1 MSIPMDHTLS
11 PDPNRYRR
19 KERFWLIALL
29 ILIVTFGSLGGWFFE
44 FQSDLSLLSNILL
57 FGLINFNVILL
68 LLLAYL
74 VLRNIVKLIFERK
87 RNILG
92 HKLRTRLVIAFIGLC
107 LIPTLPLFWIATQ
120 FISFSLDYWFS
131 HQVEQSLEQSVQLGK
146 DYLNEEKQ
154 DLMFDAKLV
163 RNELQKFFALNGA
176 MPQKSEPFYPP
187 LLEQY
192 HLDGIFLAN
201 ADETVIWSVHDPQ
214 IGVDDVRKLPLLLW
228 QGNEAH
234 PPVEHLSFDGKRQG
248 LAVVIPLSI
257 SDGSLRMISAS
268 LIAIRF
274 LPAVITDKL
283 ASITSGYEDY
293 LQLKLLQN
301 PLKTSNFITFSIVTL
316 LVIFAAVWF
325 GFFLAKN
332 MTVPIQSLVSAT
344 REVADGNLEVELKS
358 ERQDELG
365 MLINSF
371 NTMVHDLRESREQ
384 LASAYVALQQ
394 NHAELEDR
402 KVYMEIVLKNVAAG
416 VVSVDAEGKIVTMN
430 KSAEGIFG
438 LPAEQVRGRP
448 YDEFLEH
455 DHREIVESFRRTYQ
469 ATHQLYFEQQL
480 RVSINRIPRTLLIKA
495 SILRDERNRHLGL
508 VVVLDDLTDL
518 EKAQRMAAWR
528 EVARRIAHEIKNPL
542 TPIQL
547 SAQRLRRRYSEL
559 LGNGESTFDECTRTI
574 LQQVELM
581 KHLVNEFS
589 KFARL
594 PQVRPIPSHLPA
606 IIEESLA
613 IYRHTYPQISFLSKT
628 TGDFPS
634 IMLDPVQFRQVMA
647 NLLDNSVHAL
657 GGNDGQIE
665 VKLSY
670 DPVLKIVR
678 IDCSD
683 NGHGVSQQDKV
694 RMFEPYYSTKEK
706 GTGLGLTI
714 VASIVADHSGFI
726 RVRDNDPKG
735 TVISIE
741 LPGSA

>member
-1 MSIPMDHTLS
+1 MPS
-11 PDPNRYRR
+11 DPNRYRR
-19 KERFWLIALL
+19 KERFWLITVLL
-29 ILIVTFGSLGGWFFE
+29 LVVIFGSMGGWFFE

-154 DLMFDAKLV
+154 DLVFDSNLV
-163 RNELQKFFALNGA
+163 RNELQKFFALNGVT
-176 MPQKSEPFYPP
+176 PKKSEHFYLP
-187 LLEQY
+187 LLKQY
-192 HLDGIFLAN
+192 HLDGIFLLN
-201 ADETVIWSVHDPQ
+201 SKGNLIWSINHPQ
-214 IGVDDVRKLPLLLW
+214 LSSFDTRKLSALSHTGEDYPK
-228 QGNEAH
+228 
-234 PPVEHLSFDGKRQG
+234 VENLSLDNKREG
-248 LAVVIPLSI
+248 LVVVIPLSI
-257 SDGSLRMISAS
+257 SDGSLQMISAK
-268 LIAIRF
+268 LIVVRL
-274 LPAVITDKL
+274 LPSVITEKL
-283 ASITSGYEDY
+283 AAIAGGYEDY
-293 LQLKLLQN
+293 LQLKLLQT

-344 REVADGNLEVELKS
+344 QEVADGNLDVELKS

-371 NTMVHDLRESREQ
+371 NKMVHDLRESREQ

-402 KVYMEIVLKNVAAG
+402 KLYMEIVLKNVAAG
-416 VVSVDAEGKIVTMN
+416 VVSVDADGNVVTMN

-438 LPAEQVRGRP
+438 LLSEQVKGQS
-448 YDEFLEH
+448 YSEFLQPEH
-455 DHREIVESFRRTYQ
+455 MEIVESFRSIYRDTR
-469 ATHQLYFEQQL
+469 QLYFEQQV
-480 RVSINRIPRTLLIKA
+480 RTSINKIPRTLLIKV
-495 SILRDERNRHLGL
+495 SVLRDERDRHLGL

-547 SAQRLRRRYSEL
+547 SAQRLRRRYPEL
-559 LGNGESTFDECTRTI
+559 VDDNESTFDECTRTI
-574 LQQVELM
+574 VQQVELM

-594 PQVRPIPSHLPA
+594 PQVRPVPSNLPS

-613 IYRHTYPQISFLSKT
+613 IYRNTYPHISFVSET
-628 TGDFPS
+628 NGEFPPL
-634 IMLDPVQFRQVMA
+634 MLDPVQFKQVMV
-647 NLLDNSVHAL
+647 NLFDNAIHAL
-657 GGNDGQIE
+657 NGDKGKIE
-665 VKLSY
+665 VKLFY
-670 DPVLKIVR
+670 DPDLRIAKIE
-678 IDCSD
+678 CFD
-683 NGHGVSQQDKV
+683 NGHGVSQHDKV

-714 VASIVADHSGFI
+714 VASIVADHSGFV
-726 RVRDNDPKG
+726 RVRDNNPKG
-735 TVISIE
+735 TIISIE

>member
-1 MSIPMDHTLS
+1 MNNTIPS
-11 PDPNRYRR
+11 DPNRYRR
-19 KERFWLIALL
+19 KERFWLITVL
-29 ILIVTFGSLGGWFFE
+29 ILVVIFGSMGGWFFE

-92 HKLRTRLVIAFIGLC
+92 HKLRTRLVIAFMGLC

-131 HQVEQSLEQSVQLGK
+131 HQVEQSLEQSVRLGK

-154 DLMFDAKLV
+154 DLIFDSELV
-163 RNELQKFFALNGA
+163 KNELQKFFALNGVT
-176 MPQKSEPFYPP
+176 PKNSEHFYLP
-187 LLEQY
+187 LLKQY

-201 ADETVIWSVHDPQ
+201 SEGTLIWSINNPQ
-214 IGVDDVRKLPLLLW
+214 LSSYSIQKFPISLP
-228 QGNEAH
+228 QANEDY
-234 PPVEHLSFDGKRQG
+234 PTVENLSLDNKREG

-257 SDGSLRMISAS
+257 SDGSLQMISAR
-268 LIAIRF
+268 LIAVRL
-274 LPAVITDKL
+274 LPSVITEKL
-283 ASITSGYEDY
+283 AAIAGGYEDY

-344 REVADGNLEVELKS
+344 QEVADGNLDVELKS

-371 NTMVHDLRESREQ
+371 NKMVHDLRESREQ
-384 LASAYVALQQ
+384 LASAYGALQQ

-402 KVYMEIVLKNVAAG
+402 KLYMEIVLKNVAAG
-416 VVSVDAEGKIVTMN
+416 VVSVDADGNIVTMN

-438 LPAEQVRGRP
+438 LQAEQVKGQF
-448 YDEFLEH
+448 YAKFLPPEH
-455 DHREIVESFRRTYQ
+455 MEIVESFQSTYRD
-469 ATHQLYFEQQL
+469 TWQLYFEQQV
-480 RVSINRIPRTLLIKA
+480 RVGIHKIPRTLLIKV
-495 SILRDERNRHLGL
+495 SVLRDDRNRHLGL

-559 LGNGESTFDECTRTI
+559 IDNSESTFDECTRTI
-574 LQQVELM
+574 VQQVELM

-594 PQVRPIPSHLPA
+594 PQVRPVPSDLPS

-613 IYRHTYPQISFLSKT
+613 IYRHTYPYISFVSEIN
-628 TGDFPS
+628 GDFPS
-634 IMLDPVQFRQVMA
+634 LMLDPVQFKQVMV
-647 NLLDNSVHAL
+647 NLLDNAIHAL
-657 GGNDGQIE
+657 NEDDGEIK
-665 VKLSY
+665 VKLFY
-670 DPVLKIVR
+670 DQVLKIAR
-678 IDCSD
+678 IDCLD

-714 VASIVADHSGFI
+714 VASIVADHSGFV
-726 RVRDNDPKG
+726 RVRDNNPKG
-735 TVISIE
+735 TIISIE

>member
-1 MSIPMDHTLS
+1 MSFPMDHTTS

-19 KERFWLIALL
+19 KERFWLITLL
-29 ILIVTFGSLGGWFFE
+29 ILVVTFGSLGGWFFE

-57 FGLINFNVILL
+57 FGLINVNVILL

-154 DLMFDAKLV
+154 DLVFDSKLV
-163 RNELQKFFALNGA
+163 RNELRKFFALYGA
-176 MPQKSEPFYPP
+176 MPQKSQPFHPP

-192 HLDGIFLAN
+192 HLDGIFLAS
-201 ADETVIWSVHDPQ
+201 ADGTLIWSVHGPQ
-214 IGVDDVRKLPLLLW
+214 MGVDDMRNLSLPLW
-228 QGNEAH
+228 SGNEDH
-234 PPVEHLSFDGKRQG
+234 PHVENLSFDAQRQG
-248 LAVVIPLSI
+248 LAAVVPLSI
-257 SDGSLRMISAS
+257 SDGSLQTTPAS
-268 LIAIRF
+268 LIAVRF

-384 LASAYVALQQ
+384 LAGAYVALQQ

-416 VVSVDAEGKIVTMN
+416 VVSVDAEGKVVTMN

-448 YDEFLEH
+448 YDEFLGH
-455 DHREIVESFRRTYQ
+455 DHQEIVESFRRTYQ
-469 ATHQLYFEQQL
+469 ATRQLYFEQQL
-480 RVSINRIPRTLLIKA
+480 KVGINKIPRTLLIKA
-495 SILRDERNRHLGL
+495 SILRDEGNRHLGL

-547 SAQRLRRRYSEL
+547 SAQRLRRRYSDL

-594 PQVRPIPSHLPA
+594 PQVRPIPSNLPA

-613 IYRHTYPQISFLSKT
+613 IYRHTYPQISFLSGT
-628 TGDFPS
+628 NGDFPA

-657 GGNDGQIE
+657 DGNDGQIE

-670 DPVLKIVR
+670 DPVLKIAR

-683 NGHGVSQQDKV
+683 NGHGVSQKDKV